1 MGSRWGTVSASVLR
15 RPGLSVAAKAVYAAL
30 ATYADRA
37 GWIWVRQE
45 TIAADLERSRAW
57 VHAAI
62 SELEGQGLILH
73 DRQYLEGRQRASR
86 YRLLDGLARRA
97 GDAADPVSEETDA
110 AVQPADTNHHDESKD
125 SLPHPVGES
134 PGETGQG
141 IKGDPP
147 EPCPA
152 SPPAPAP
159 SGGIA
164 PDWVPT
170 AADVAWAKA
179 RYSDPSAAWRRW
191 LIEPKGRLP
200 LLGASSPEA
209 ASNQDPDHD
218 DRRPNH
224 RHGGFP
230 RPSRPSSV
238 PPLVRRPCRA
248 QRRARGCMPGAN
260 PGPTSRWR
268 ICLTFR
274 LSSPPPC
281 RKRSGRPGATWLPAI
296 PARSWQRSR
305 PWRRAAASI
314 CRTGSPWNSTSR

>member
-1 MGSRWGTVSASVLR
+1 MFMTSAAWFLLVLPAYQMIRNMDAHHMGSRWGTVSASVMR

-125 SLPHPVGES
+125 SLRHSVRGAPDEV
-134 PGETGQG
+134 GQG

-152 SPPAPAP
+152 SPPASAP
-159 SGGIA
+159 PDGIA
-164 PDWVPT
+164 PD
-170 AADVAWAKA
+170 
-179 RYSDPSAAWRRW
+179 
-191 LIEPKGRLP
+191 
-200 LLGASSPEA
+200 
-209 ASNQDPDHD
+209 
-218 DRRPNH
+218 
-224 RHGGFP
+224 
-230 RPSRPSSV
+230 
-238 PPLVRRPCRA
+238 
-248 QRRARGCMPGAN
+248 
-260 PGPTSRWR
+260 
-268 ICLTFR
+268 
-274 LSSPPPC
+274 
-281 RKRSGRPGATWLPAI
+281 
-296 PARSWQRSR
+296 
-305 PWRRAAASI
+305 
-314 CRTGSPWNSTSR
+314 